1 MFTKDA
7 RLCRLVLLKVT
18 LSMLVVN
25 SKNTIT
31 YALLL
36 LVLIIIVVS
45 WMQAVGVVFYN
56 VFVI

>member
-1 MFTKDA
+1 
-7 RLCRLVLLKVT
+7 
-18 LSMLVVN
+18 MLVVN
-25 SKNTIT
+25 NENTIT

-45 WMQAVGVVFYN
+45 GMQAVGVVFYN